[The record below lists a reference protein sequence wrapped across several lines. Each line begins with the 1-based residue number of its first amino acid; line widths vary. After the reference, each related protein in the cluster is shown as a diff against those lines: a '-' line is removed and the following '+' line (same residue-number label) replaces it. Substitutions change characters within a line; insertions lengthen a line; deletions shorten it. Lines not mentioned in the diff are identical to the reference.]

1 MNLTALEKV
10 TRIGCKYELS
20 IIFYIYWAPPS
31 GGLAQGQLC
40 QFFESLLGS
49 HGFLFINLHLVQLF
63 SITLFRIAWS
73 YISSYFGKL
82 ADNQTD
88 FIF

>member
-20 IIFYIYWAPPS
+20 IIFYINWAPPS

-40 QFFESLLGS
+40 QFFGRHFWERNGI
-49 HGFLFINLHLVQLF
+49 FIEQFASGAVV
-63 SITLFRIAWS
+63 
-73 YISSYFGKL
+73 
-82 ADNQTD
+82 
-88 FIF
+88 